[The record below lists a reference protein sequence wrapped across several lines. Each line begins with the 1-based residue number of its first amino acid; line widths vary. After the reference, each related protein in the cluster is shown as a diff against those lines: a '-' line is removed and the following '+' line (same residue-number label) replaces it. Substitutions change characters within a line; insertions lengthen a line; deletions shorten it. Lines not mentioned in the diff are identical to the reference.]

1 MTTITEAD
9 VEAAALDWLSS
20 LGWQVAHGRTPP
32 LARLAAEL
40 VANRQ
45 AGPGR
50 RLRVTLLPRLMSGEV
65 GLGCPTSNANGGGSD

>member
-1 MTTITEAD
+1 MTTPTEAD
-9 VEAAALDWLSS
+9 AKAAPFDPLAA
-20 LGWQVAHGRTPP
+20 LGWQGAHGRTPP

-45 AGPGR
+45 VGPGR